1 MYTRQE
7 KAFYNVLQRM
17 LDKNLRGEGKMN
29 NTDITNQHYLLSEQ
43 YKDAS
48 HFNARLRI
56 IQSLSAKPLG
66 WYTWIFSH
74 IKMAPNC
81 RVLELGCGPGYLWRE
96 NLERIPR
103 DWEITLSDFSPGMLE
118 EAQTNLSS
126 RNRRFSFQVIDAQ
139 AIPFEAATFDRVI
152 ANMML
157 YHVPDR
163 ERAFAEIRR
172 VLKPDGYFY
181 ASTVSEAAFSGLEKM
196 LSSAGLNTWMNAV
209 GFTIENGA
217 QQLSRWFSQV
227 ELHRLEN
234 TLVATEAEPL
244 IGVIR
249 TGTPDADYDEAK
261 FQRLRSLIQEELAQR
276 GTIPIVMDIG
286 LFEASGRKS

>member
-1 MYTRQE
+1 
-7 KAFYNVLQRM
+7 
-17 LDKNLRGEGKMN
+17 MN
-29 NTDITNQHYLLSEQ
+29 KDDITNQRYLLNEQ

-56 IQSLSAKPLG
+56 VQSLSTRPLD
-66 WYTWIFSH
+66 WYTWLFGLIR
-74 IKMAPNC
+74 KEPDC

-103 DWEITLSDFSPGMLE
+103 DWQITLSDFSPGMLKD
-118 EAQTNLSS
+118 AQANLRKSGHG
-126 RNRRFSFQVIDAQ
+126 FSFQVIDAQ
-139 AIPFEAATFDRVI
+139 AIPFGDATFDRVI

-163 ERAFAEIRR
+163 QRALAEIRR

-181 ASTVSEAAFSGLEKM
+181 ASTVSKAAFSDLESM
-196 LSSAGLNTWMNAV
+196 MSGAGLSTWMNAV

-217 QQLSRWFSQV
+217 RQLSRWFSRV

-244 IGVIR
+244 VEVIR
-249 TGTPDADYDEAK
+249 TGTPDADYDKAK
-261 FQRLRSLIQEELAQR
+261 FQRLLGLIQGELAR
-276 GTIPIVMDIG
+276 HGSIPIVMDIG
-286 LFEASGRKS
+286 LFESYGHRP

>member
-1 MYTRQE
+1 M
-7 KAFYNVLQRM
+7 
-17 LDKNLRGEGKMN
+17 DKDM
-29 NTDITNQHYLLSEQ
+29 ITNQGYLLNEQ

-48 HFNARLRI
+48 HFNTRLRVV
-56 IQSLSAKPLG
+56 QRLSARSLD
-66 WYTWIFSH
+66 WYTWIFGL
-74 IKMAPNC
+74 IKKAPNC
-81 RVLELGCGPGYLWRE
+81 RVLELGCGPAYLWRE
-96 NLERIPR
+96 NLERIPP
-103 DWEITLSDFSPGMLE
+103 DWQITLSDFSPGMLKD
-118 EAQTNLSS
+118 AQNGLSS
-126 RNRRFSFQVIDAQ
+126 SGHHFAFQVIDAQ

-181 ASTVSEAAFSGLEKM
+181 ASTVSEAAFSGLEKVM
-196 LSSAGLNTWMNAV
+196 RGADMSTWMNAV

-234 TLVATEAEPL
+234 TLVATETEPL
-244 IGVIR
+244 IEVIR

-261 FQRLRSLIQEELAQR
+261 FQRLRGLIQQELAR
-276 GTIPIVMDIG
+276 HSSIPIVVDIG
-286 LFEASGRKS
+286 LFESHGYRG